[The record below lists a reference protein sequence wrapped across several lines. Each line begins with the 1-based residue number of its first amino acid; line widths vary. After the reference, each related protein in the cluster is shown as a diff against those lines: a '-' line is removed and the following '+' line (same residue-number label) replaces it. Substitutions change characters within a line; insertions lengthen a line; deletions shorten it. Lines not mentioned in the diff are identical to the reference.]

1 MTVCRPGSRTRLPL
15 VPGKVMR
22 EVSVTASEDFTSAV
36 PQVHRRQPDL
46 VCTAYGPRFPA
57 SEQDPDTRLLCF
69 FFLVGLRNLPVDGVD
84 VPPR

>member
-57 SEQDPDTRLLCF
+57 SEQDPDTRLLYF
-69 FFLVGLRNLPVDGVD
+69 FFLVGLRKLPVAGVD